1 MAVPFQISA
10 VLGPLLIGVILN
22 AMLYGICVV
31 QCFIYY
37 QTYKRDAT
45 WIRYF
50 VLYLFIMESCNTVFD
65 IGMAFEPL
73 VLNFGDPIAYTRT
86 PTMIIPDGIVT
97 VMISTPV
104 QFFIAWRI
112 KVVSGSF
119 VMPLII
125 GFFGTCSFIGG
136 AAVAVLAPIVRERV
150 KLIRVEPALIIWLVS
165 SATADVLIT
174 LSLSW
179 SLVKRKTGLKSTD
192 DQITRIVLLTVQTG
206 FLTTLFA
213 LADVIIFL
221 IVPATNI
228 NFVFDLALS
237 KLCTNSLLC
246 TLNARAGWNNLTG
259 AGADANLLFGQ
270 MTSRMKTEFSG
281 LHSKSAFSR
290 ETTTRTD
297 VIELDER
304 VSARD
309 DLKVETLESGIRVH
323 KVVEHH

>member
-1 MAVPFQISA
+1 MTAPSSVTF

-22 AMLYGICVV
+22 AILYGVCVV

-50 VLYLFIMESCNTVFD
+50 VLYLFVMETFNTIFD
-65 IGMAFEPL
+65 IGMVFEPL
-73 VLNFGDPIAYTRT
+73 VLLFGEEEAFSRT
-86 PTMIIPDGIVT
+86 PTMIIPDAIVT
-97 VMISTPV
+97 VMLSTPV

-112 KVVSGSF
+112 KIVSGSL

-125 GFFGTCSFIGG
+125 AFFGTTSFLGG
-136 AAVAVLAPIVRERV
+136 LAVTILAPIVRERA
-150 KLIRVEPALIIWLVS
+150 KLERVLPALITWLAS

-179 SLVKRKTGLKSTD
+179 ALFKRKTGMKSTD
-192 DQITRIVLLTVQTG
+192 DQISRIILLTVQTG

-213 LADVIIFL
+213 VADVAVFL
-221 IVPATNI
+221 ITPTTNI

-237 KLCTNSLLC
+237 KLCTNSLLS

-259 AGADANLLFGQ
+259 TNNNGDANVLFGQ
-270 MTSRMKTEFSG
+270 MASRTRTE
-281 LHSKSAFSR
+281 LTKSAFSR
-290 ETTTRTD
+290 DTTRTD

-304 VSARD
+304 DTKAD
-309 DLKVETLESGIRVH
+309 TLDGGIRVH
-323 KVVEHH
+323 KVVQHY